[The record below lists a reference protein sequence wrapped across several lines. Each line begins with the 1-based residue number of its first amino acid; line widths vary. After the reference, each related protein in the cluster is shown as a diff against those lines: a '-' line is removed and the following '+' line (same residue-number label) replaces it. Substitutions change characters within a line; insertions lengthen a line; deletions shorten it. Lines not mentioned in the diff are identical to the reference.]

1 MANLPFHVCCFKV
14 DRVPGA
20 AIRRK
25 FRIWDR
31 RCEGA
36 FEIEGSGVMEQLG
49 ADALLARL
57 RQVHA
62 MNPELE
68 AIAVVSVE
76 GVNMASF
83 VPNDLNDQ
91 RLSAMS
97 AAMVG
102 LGERIVMEL
111 GRGSLDHLMIKGDYG
126 FVLMMS
132 VNDDAVLTS
141 VVTAEAKLGLLL
153 LDMRRAASD
162 LAKMI

>member
-1 MANLPFHVCCFKV
+1 
-14 DRVPGA
+14 
-20 AIRRK
+20 
-25 FRIWDR
+25 
-31 RCEGA
+31 
-36 FEIEGSGVMEQLG
+36 MEQLQ

-76 GVNMASF
+76 GVNMGSF
-83 VPNDLNDQ
+83 MPNDINDE

-102 LGERIVMEL
+102 LGERIAMEL
-111 GRGSLDHLMIKGDYG
+111 GRGSLDHLMIKGDSG
-126 FVLMMS
+126 LVLMMS
-132 VNDDAVLTS
+132 VNDEAVLTS
-141 VVTAEAKLGLLL
+141 VVNDEAKLGLLL

-162 LAKMI
+162 LAKII